1 LLKRI
6 LIDGYTLA
14 QEARRFPT
22 LGRSGIARRFEYAL
36 QSFVVAPP
44 VPPARGPYILVVDG
58 VYFEFQRKE
67 WVLYLMAVKPVR
79 SRRMYFLDPV
89 LAKGRETIEA
99 WYGAVETIP
108 EKTRK
113 QIRGLVSDGLRGFQG
128 LSAHHDWV
136 HQRCHFHLLSAL
148 VRGKGKR
155 RYLTKGSPTRDRV
168 LELVR
173 IMLANESERKR
184 TRARV
189 QLMRYGTNETCPA
202 YVRKHIIEF
211 LERERDFRSYLTHP
225 RLNLPTTTNAMES
238 SGKLVRKATRTAR
251 TPESLRLR
259 AVAFLRL
266 KHSVICNG
274 FDTPN

>member
-1 LLKRI
+1 
-6 LIDGYTLA
+6 
-14 QEARRFPT
+14 
-22 LGRSGIARRFEYAL
+22 
-36 QSFVVAPP
+36 
-44 VPPARGPYILVVDG
+44 
-58 VYFEFQRKE
+58 VYFKFKRKE
-67 WVLYLMAVKPVR
+67 WVLYLMGLKPVR
-79 SRRMYFLDPV
+79 SHRMYFLDPV

-99 WYGAVETIP
+99 WYGAVETIS

-128 LSAHHDWV
+128 LSTHHGWA
-136 HQRCHFHLLSAL
+136 HQRCHFHLISAL

-155 RYLTKGSPTRDRV
+155 RYRTKGSSTRDRV
-168 LELVR
+168 FELVR
-173 IMLANESERKR
+173 IMLANEPERKR
-184 TRARV
+184 TRART
-189 QLMRYGTNETCPA
+189 QLTRYGTNKTCPA
-202 YVRKHIIEF
+202 YVRKHTIEF

-225 RLNLPTTTNAMES
+225 RLNMPMTTNAMES
-238 SGKLVRKATRTAR
+238 SGKLVRNATRTAR